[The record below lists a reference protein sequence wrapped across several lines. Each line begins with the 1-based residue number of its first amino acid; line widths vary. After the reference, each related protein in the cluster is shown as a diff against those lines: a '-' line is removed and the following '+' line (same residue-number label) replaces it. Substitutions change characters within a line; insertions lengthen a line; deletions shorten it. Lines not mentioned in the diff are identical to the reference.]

1 MREHMVE
8 EQRKEEVELAKK
20 LEEIAHKLDK
30 EPWDDNEA
38 DDITLDLPLATRL
51 LVSN

>member
-30 EPWDDNEA
+30 EPWKNEA
-38 DDITLDLPLATRL
+38 DDIALDLPLATRL